1 MAVRGASWT
10 GGAQVGGYLLNLAAL
25 GVATRFVEIG
35 AFGVEAAAV
44 TIVGAAGLVADAGV
58 GRAVVQRAGLR
69 PGHIT
74 AAMTVS
80 LIGAVLVPGLLWQTS
95 GWWGRIFA
103 DPRVAEV
110 LPVMCVGLG
119 FASAGA
125 VPRGLMERKFG
136 FGRLSIIDL
145 AATVASALAL
155 SLLAIGGHGLWS
167 LVWAYVARSAVL
179 GLGPMLLCGGLR
191 PCRFS
196 VEQAGDLVRFG
207 WKWSGAQL
215 LSYGQQ
221 NLDYLVLARFLGS
234 TSLGY
239 YTLAYRL
246 IAFPQV
252 RISQVVSR
260 VTFSAF
266 AAIQADLPR
275 LRAAYFQTVSAIALL
290 AFPLMAGIGL
300 LADPGVLLLYGEDKA
315 LTVLAVQILAVGG
328 AARSV
333 GSPAGLVYLALGRTG
348 LALAWT
354 FGAGVVVLAGIL
366 VGVAH
371 GLPGVA
377 LAVSLTGVGLTVVSQ
392 FVVNRLIRSG
402 FRDFW
407 DSMRAALLGVA
418 ITAGSTVL
426 VFRLVSVSDL
436 SALGALAGAGGILY
450 LLCVRRLSP
459 EIWTAVIVALKR
471 TEQDPQVTGR

>member
-1 MAVRGASWT
+1 M
-10 GGAQVGGYLLNLAAL
+10 GGYLLNLAAL

-58 GRAVVQRAGLR
+58 GRAIVQRAGLR
-69 PGHIT
+69 AGHIT

-80 LIGAVLVPGLLWQTS
+80 LVGAVLVPSLLWQTS
-95 GWWGRIFA
+95 DWWGRIFA

-119 FASAGA
+119 FASVGA

-136 FGRLSIIDL
+136 FGRLSIIDF
-145 AATVASALAL
+145 AATVASSLTL

-167 LVWAYVARSAVL
+167 LVWAYVARSAIL
-179 GLGPMLLCGGLR
+179 GLGPMLLCGGLQ

-275 LRAAYFQTVSAIALL
+275 LRAAYFQTVSVIALL

-315 LTVLAVQILAVGG
+315 PTVLAVQILAVSG

-354 FGAGVVVLAGIL
+354 FVAGVVVLAGIL

-377 LAVSLTGVGLTVVSQ
+377 LAVSLTGVGLTVASQ
-392 FVVNRLIRSG
+392 FVVNRLVRSD
-402 FRDFW
+402 FRDLW
-407 DSMRAALLGVA
+407 GSLRAALLGVA
-418 ITAGSTVL
+418 ISAGFTVL
-426 VFRLVSVSDL
+426 VFRLVGVSDL
-436 SALGALAGAGGILY
+436 SALGTLTGVGGILY
-450 LLCVRRLSP
+450 LICVRRLSP
-459 EIWTAVIVALKR
+459 EIWTTVIGALKR
-471 TEQDPQVTGR
+471 TEHDPQVTGR

>member
-1 MAVRGASWT
+1 M
-10 GGAQVGGYLLNLAAL
+10 
-25 GVATRFVEIG
+25 
-35 AFGVEAAAV
+35 
-44 TIVGAAGLVADAGV
+44 
-58 GRAVVQRAGLR
+58 
-69 PGHIT
+69 
-74 AAMTVS
+74 
-80 LIGAVLVPGLLWQTS
+80 
-95 GWWGRIFA
+95 
-103 DPRVAEV
+103 
-110 LPVMCVGLG
+110 
-119 FASAGA
+119 
-125 VPRGLMERKFG
+125 
-136 FGRLSIIDL
+136 
-145 AATVASALAL
+145 
-155 SLLAIGGHGLWS
+155 
-167 LVWAYVARSAVL
+167 
-179 GLGPMLLCGGLR
+179 
-191 PCRFS
+191 
-196 VEQAGDLVRFG
+196 
-207 WKWSGAQL
+207 
-215 LSYGQQ
+215 SYGQQ